1 MRLNTLLLPLLLPTS
16 ACSQPQPQTHS
27 ENGAAAPAATQTSE
41 PEAAPAPAPANGA
54 HANSSEAAVELVER
68 FAELLNGR
76 KFGEAYLLLGPRGR
90 SPSTFRDDFS
100 RYSNLQVAVG
110 APAQQEG
117 AAGSV
122 YISVPLTVSGSIQG
136 ERTSRTATAI
146 VRRINDVPGSTQAER
161 QWHIERLE
169 WAAR

>member
-1 MRLNTLLLPLLLPTS
+1 MKLNRLLLPLLLPAS
-16 ACSQPQPQTHS
+16 ACSQPQPQAHS
-27 ENGAAAPAATQTSE
+27 ENGAAAPAATQTSA
-41 PEAAPAPAPANGA
+41 PEAAPAPAQPNATRPK
-54 HANSSEAAVELVER
+54 SSEAAVALVER

-76 KFGEAYLLLGPRGR
+76 KFGEAYLLLGPGAR

-110 APAQQEG
+110 APAPQEG

-122 YISVPLTVSGSIQG
+122 YISVPLTVSGSVQG

-146 VRRINDVPGSTQAER
+146 VRRINDVPGSTQAQR
-161 QWHIERLE
+161 RWHIERLE
-169 WAAR
+169 WAAP